1 MLIKKKINST
11 DPDLVGGD
19 AVVRVVDE
27 QVDADGPALAK
38 FGRRQQT
45 DAAEQLQLAPSDRR
59 RSGRRRRQEPIQQID
74 GQREHLLLAVLLL
87 GHLQK
92 QSTTHKASVSYANFF
107 YMQISRNIIR
117 WQTRMCPRM
126 LRCQSWTS
134 FA

>member
-1 MLIKKKINST
+1 M
-11 DPDLVGGD
+11 
-19 AVVRVVDE
+19 VRVVDE

-92 QSTTHKASVSYANFF
+92 QSTTHKSSVSYANFF
-107 YMQISRNIIR
+107 LYANQQEHHQMTDTDVSTDAEVSKLDLICITFI
-117 WQTRMCPRM
+117 
-126 LRCQSWTS
+126 
-134 FA
+134 